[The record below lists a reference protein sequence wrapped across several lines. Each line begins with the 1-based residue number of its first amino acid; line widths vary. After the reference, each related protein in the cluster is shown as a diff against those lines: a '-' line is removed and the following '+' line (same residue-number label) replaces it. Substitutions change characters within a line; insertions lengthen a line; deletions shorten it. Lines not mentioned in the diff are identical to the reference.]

1 MGKDS
6 EFYKEKKNNQTL
18 RLRALLKELPGFVAD
33 YIYSKEMT
41 SQTSTLV
48 SYCYDLITF
57 FNYIIESNPMYKGM
71 KPVDFKLDILEKI
84 TSEDIAEY
92 QRYLE
97 LDIDKDHK
105 TIHENGKRAIAR
117 KMAPPR
123 AL

>member
-117 KMAPPR
+117 KMA
-123 AL
+123 